1 MARGISVY
9 QLRDPRTEQ
18 VRYIGYSRDPRR
30 RLRGHLTDQSD
41 THKVR
46 WIRLLL
52 ERNLKPQ
59 LGIICVMATY
69 AEAKRIELALIAWH
83 RKLGTPVTNETDGGG
98 GARLF

>member
-59 LGIICVMATY
+59 LRTTRLDTRCESQV
-69 AEAKRIELALIAWH
+69 
-83 RKLGTPVTNETDGGG
+83 DGGG
-98 GARLF
+98 RMRVK